1 MRSVYGLFSLHLSG
15 ARSGYD
21 VDMNPPRKPSG
32 WITLVSCLRS
42 HLPGAKNHPH
52 TFATSLA
59 NHHPC
64 ASQKLRY
71 FLPPTYRRIGE
82 CAGLLNDIS
91 FNVNVARRTVIL

>member
-1 MRSVYGLFSLHLSG
+1 MVYFPAPFRCAQRLRCGRESAPKAFGLDHACILLAFP
-15 ARSGYD
+15 
-21 VDMNPPRKPSG
+21 PPRCKKS
-32 WITLVSCLRS
+32 
-42 HLPGAKNHPH
+42 PH